1 MQAVLR
7 NRSMNC
13 FQTVTVQLT
22 FLSLKFFKLIPKVS
36 SMHYYSLM
44 KLLQSVLLKLIMAL
58 KLDSW
63 YFFFFTFFFL
73 SSGIYWENENS
84 DPRIYEGRMGILI
97 ISFTLT
103 CVCQQRKFTV
113 MILSLRSK
121 VSLH

>member
-22 FLSLKFFKLIPKVS
+22 FLSLKFFKLIRKVS
-36 SMHYYSLM
+36 SMYYYSLM

-63 YFFFFTFFFL
+63 YFFFTFFSILWHLLGERKLRPKDIRRSNGDINYQFYSNLRL
-73 SSGIYWENENS
+73 SATKIHCY
-84 DPRIYEGRMGILI
+84 DPILA
-97 ISFTLT
+97 
-103 CVCQQRKFTV
+103 
-113 MILSLRSK
+113 
-121 VSLH
+121 